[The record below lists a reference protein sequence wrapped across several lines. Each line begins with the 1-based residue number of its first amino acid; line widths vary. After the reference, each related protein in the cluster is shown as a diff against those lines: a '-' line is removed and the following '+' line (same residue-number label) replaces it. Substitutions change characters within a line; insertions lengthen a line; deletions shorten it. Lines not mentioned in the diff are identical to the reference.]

1 MRECPGYRQ
10 KLNPPDCSDGLNVLP
25 MVWPAEGSALAVMLD
40 PCGSQTG
47 KAMFVDGGLPVQEFI
62 DTERITLAG
71 FFKAEEA
78 PAHGGNDFGLAA
90 DHPPSRIGWRKIRYR
105 KRTTIRAD
113 YVLYAR
119 THLYGHFTLY
129 SNLTI

>member
-1 MRECPGYRQ
+1 M
-10 KLNPPDCSDGLNVLP
+10 LVDCS
-25 MVWPAEGSALAVMLD
+25 
-40 PCGSQTG
+40 
-47 KAMFVDGGLPVQEFI
+47 LPVEEFI
-62 DTERITLAG
+62 NTERITLTG

-78 PAHGGNDFGLAA
+78 PAYGGDNFGFAT
-90 DHPPSRIGWRKIRYR
+90 DHPPPRIGRWQIRNS